1 MEMKCSMCSSVLSTS
16 NLKFSCSHFLCNKC
30 LSRKLLINK
39 FFPLSN
45 TKVVEMNC
53 SCGGKITVSYST
65 CLNNISGA
73 EIQKKK
79 NKYCKKHKE
88 KSDTYCP
95 TCRLWL
101 CPECISSF
109 HSDYFKNHKLCPE
122 DKMLTSKCFYHRE
135 CPNQLYCKTCNKLIC
150 QKCANDISNPENNH
164 SNHAIFTLENYH
176 KLIKN
181 KKKYL
186 KYKSYDQIMRFIDTR
201 ENEITKDFSDKC
213 EESKKYI
220 EDAIKKMEELKEKYI
235 SKYHQ
240 QITNLKN
247 IFSIIRQ
254 SYSNFYKEMEGDKI
268 DLYSFDFIS
277 NVNEELNNIT
287 YNPLNFDLIENI
299 YTSLK
304 KINNSLYYNIKF
316 NFRKIYYENSQT
328 IEEDEG
334 ITSICPLKSIPKSFA
349 CGTSNGKIQ
358 IYTKEDEYEY
368 SKKAESKESN
378 DSGINVLI
386 ELRKKEKYLLSGS
399 NDKTIKVWTIE
410 SSSNTNEKKTYLS
423 CKKEIY
429 NEGIILSILELSDGR
444 IASSTSDDKIKIWS
458 LDNKEEIIIENKN
471 KSMEV
476 CYEACLAEGATFQND
491 ENNKQL
497 ISGGRKGKLKCW
509 DIYSGKLGTIYESQL
524 SVITCLININN
535 HQLGVGSGKGEIAIL
550 DLFDGTIKYL
560 IGHRDSINSL
570 CYLEYKKN
578 LFSCSKDMTIK
589 IWDLETLRCTNTL
602 YRQHRSNIY
611 GIIICNNDL
620 ISCSN
625 DKTMNVYSTGEN
637 EKEEEYQDFEQDN
650 HNNKEEEEK
659 YDKFE

>member
-1 MEMKCSMCSSVLSTS
+1 MEMKCYMCSSVLSTS
-16 NLKFSCSHFLCNKC
+16 NLKFTCSHFLCNKC
-30 LSRKLLINK
+30 LSRKLLMNK
-39 FFPLSN
+39 FLPLSS
-45 TKVVEMNC
+45 TKAVNMNC

-73 EIQKKK
+73 EVQKKK
-79 NKYCKKHKE
+79 NKYCKRHKE

-95 TCRLWL
+95 TCLLWL

-109 HSDYFKNHKLCPE
+109 HNDYFKNHKLCPE
-122 DKMLTSKCFYHRE
+122 DKMLNSKCFYHRE
-135 CPNQLYCKTCNKLIC
+135 NPNQLYCKTCNKLIC
-150 QKCANDISNPENNH
+150 QKCANDTSNPENNH

-176 KLIKN
+176 KIIKN

-186 KYKSYDQIMRFIDTR
+186 KYKNFDQIMRFIDTK

-220 EDAIKKMEELKEKYI
+220 EDAIKKMQEIKEKYV

-277 NVNEELNNIT
+277 NINDELNDIT
-287 YNPLNFDLIENI
+287 YNPLNFDLIKNM
-299 YTSLK
+299 YTSLN
-304 KINNSLYYNIKF
+304 KINESLYYNIKF
-316 NFRKIYYENSQT
+316 NFRKIHFENSQT
-328 IEEDEG
+328 IEENEG
-334 ITSICPLKSIPKSFA
+334 ITSICALKSIPKSFA
-349 CGTSNGKIQ
+349 CGTSNGKI
-358 IYTKEDEYEY
+358 IIY
-368 SKKAESKESN
+368 SKLDDYQYEKVGESKEGN
-378 DSGINVLI
+378 NGINTLI
-386 ELRKKEKYLLSGS
+386 ELKKKEKYLLSGS
-399 NDKTIKVWTIE
+399 NDKSIKVWTIE
-410 SSSNTNEKKTYLS
+410 SSNNNNEKKTYLS

-429 NEGIILSILELSDGR
+429 SEGIILSILELSDGR
-444 IASSTSDDKIKIWS
+444 IASSTSDYKIKIWN
-458 LDNKEEIIIENKN
+458 LDNKDEIVIENKEN
-471 KSMEV
+471 SMEV
-476 CYEACLAEGATFQND
+476 GYEACLVEGAIFQND

-497 ISGGRKGKLKCW
+497 ISGGIKGKLKCW

-524 SVITCLININN
+524 SVITCLININD
-535 HQLGVGSGKGEIAIL
+535 HKLGAGSENGEIVII
-550 DLFDGTIKYL
+550 DLFNSGTKYL
-560 IGHRDSINSL
+560 IGHKNSINSL

-589 IWDLETLRCTNTL
+589 IWDLENLRCTNTL
-602 YRQHRSNIY
+602 YRQHNSIIY

-625 DKTMNVYSTGEN
+625 DKTINVYSTGEN
-637 EKEEEYQDFEQDN
+637 ENDDEYNDFEEDNNNEEEN
-650 HNNKEEEEK
+650 